1 MKIIFKKYLI
11 FIFILIFL
19 VAFSSSY
26 NAYSIDKLA
35 YVVAIGI
42 DTSNKNTY
50 SFTFQFTNVTSP
62 SESGNAE
69 KSPSI
74 VNTVDASSLSTAINL
89 MNTYIGKRLNLSHC
103 KVIVFS
109 EEIATK
115 GIANQIYTLM
125 NDTQARPSAN
135 IVVSKCNAKSYIE
148 NSKPTFENLI
158 TKYYDVFPSSSNYTG
173 YTANVTLG
181 DFINNL
187 ECTTCN
193 PVAILGGLNS
203 ETLNK
208 ITDLNHNQE
217 DATKS
222 NESTIEGKRGSENL
236 GLAVFK
242 NDKMVGELN
251 AIECLSY
258 LNMNNEAKGFFVS
271 VPDPENAGE
280 YLDLYLSPTKPL
292 KIDLDIINNSPFIKV
307 TANYNARIYSMK
319 PDSKYLNNTILKNV
333 SASCNSFLESTFSNY
348 LYKTSKEFNSDI
360 NGFGKYA
367 LSNFWT
373 TQEFD
378 NFNWLDNYENC
389 YFDVDV
395 NTTVESS
402 ILLNET

>member
-1 MKIIFKKYLI
+1 M
-11 FIFILIFL
+11 FL

-42 DTSNKNTY
+42 DSSDKNIY
-50 SFTFQFTNVTSP
+50 SFSFQFTNVTSP

-74 VNTVDASSLSTAINL
+74 VNTVEASSLSTAINL

-109 EEIATK
+109 EDIATN

-125 NDTQARPSAN
+125 NDTQVRPSAN
-135 IVVSKCNAKSYIE
+135 IVVSKCTAKNYIE
-148 NSKPTFENLI
+148 NSKPILENLI
-158 TKYYDVFPSSSNYTG
+158 TKYYDVFASSSKFTG

-193 PVAILGGLNS
+193 PVAILGGLNTENVNNTS
-203 ETLNK
+203 
-208 ITDLNHNQE
+208 DLNQNKE
-217 DATKS
+217 DASKS
-222 NESTIEGKRGSENL
+222 NESTISGKRGSENI

-242 NDKMVGELN
+242 NDKLVGELN

-258 LNMNNEAKGFFVS
+258 LNINNEVEDFFITI
-271 VPDPENAGE
+271 PDPENNGD
-280 YLDLYLSPTKPL
+280 YLDLYLTPTKPL
-292 KIDLDIINNSPFIKV
+292 KIDLQIINNAPFIKIS
-307 TANYNARIYSMK
+307 ANYTARIYSMK
-319 PDSKYLNNTILKNV
+319 PNTNYLKSTVLNNI
-333 SASCNSFLESTFSNY
+333 SAACNSFLESTFSNY

-367 LSNFWT
+367 LSKFWT
-373 TQEFD
+373 THEFD
-378 NFNWLDNYENC
+378 DFNWLDNYENC
-389 YFDVDV
+389 FFDVDV
-395 NTTVESS
+395 NTSVESS